1 MARSRSASADAAST
15 TVAAAVR
22 RASPRRFVRRVRVR
36 RPLLAVIVA
45 LAASVVQAEEF
56 TTVRST
62 GWDGYVSTSYFAD
75 HLSTSQA
82 PTGNTPGSSSTT
94 TQSDFRVD
102 AFLMTHGY
110 VYHPKFMTFDLGG
123 GPIFQASRLT
133 TDGATDRTQQPL
145 YNLSATATFL
155 ADKPYTGKIYYE
167 HLNPTV
173 MLSPGEVFQEETTKA
188 GLAFSLLAPVSPVP
202 FTVELW
208 QLRTQGESTLR
219 SVDDRIDQFTFKGDR
234 AVGTYGNTQIGYQAL
249 QQESSSGSLN
259 LPIQNSRL
267 RSQQFNADTSLELGA
282 DRNYRV
288 FNSIVYAKNDYTLEQ
303 GASPKLDD
311 VRVLLN
317 YRGTHARE
325 LQSVGNYNYLRSV
338 QDGRATTVNTM
349 DAGMNWLPVAGSW
362 VSAGV
367 FGRDTRSPDFTL
379 RSYGPE
385 ASFNYERRLPFGT
398 ATVGYGAR
406 YDTRDQ
412 RAGTPLTPV
421 VGERV
426 VLRGTSPSNLA
437 QPLVIESSVVVNNAQ
452 RTQVYTAGIDYELTV
467 VGVTTRI
474 QRILSGSIL
483 DGEEVQVDYVYDVG
497 GTFASTILDQSAN
510 LNWRWSNYLN
520 VYLRYYDSRPK
531 VTSGVP
537 SAPLNTIHDLTY
549 GTRVD
554 WPLPFAM
561 EMLVGGY
568 VEREDRSET
577 IAPFVRTESE
587 VYVQS
592 ELPFVT
598 NAELRVGMRRTRTV
612 AENEL
617 QNVNL
622 TGYDL
627 LLTWR
632 SPLGI
637 TLSASGIYERDT
649 GGVDE
654 RERRLGKLRAL
665 WRFRRLVLTLDV
677 IRSRELQGS
686 FSRDHT
692 SGQLTLRRDF

>member
-1 MARSRSASADAAST
+1 MQPPRLS
-15 TVAAAVR
+15 AAAVR

-36 RPLLAVIVA
+36 RPLLAVIIA
-45 LAASVVQAEEF
+45 LAAGVAQAEEF
-56 TTVRST
+56 TTVRLT
-62 GWDGYVSTSYFAD
+62 GWDEYVSTSYFAD
-75 HLSTSQA
+75 QLSTSQA

-259 LPIQNSRL
+259 LPIHKFAAALAAVQCRHQPGARC
-267 RSQQFNADTSLELGA
+267 RSQLPGVQQHRLCEERLHAGTG
-282 DRNYRV
+282 RV
-288 FNSIVYAKNDYTLEQ
+288 ARSSTTFACCSTIA
-303 GASPKLDD
+303 A
-311 VRVLLN
+311 RI
-317 YRGTHARE
+317 ARE

-520 VYLRYYDSRPK
+520 LYLRYYDSRPK
-531 VTSGVP
+531 VTSG
-537 SAPLNTIHDLTY
+537 SAVGAAQHDPRPDLRHSSRLAAAFCH
-549 GTRVD
+549 GD
-554 WPLPFAM
+554 A
-561 EMLVGGY
+561 GGGL
-568 VEREDRSET
+568 RS
-577 IAPFVRTESE
+577 AC
-587 VYVQS
+587 
-592 ELPFVT
+592 
-598 NAELRVGMRRTRTV
+598 
-612 AENEL
+612 
-617 QNVNL
+617 
-622 TGYDL
+622 
-627 LLTWR
+627 
-632 SPLGI
+632 
-637 TLSASGIYERDT
+637 
-649 GGVDE
+649 
-654 RERRLGKLRAL
+654 
-665 WRFRRLVLTLDV
+665 
-677 IRSRELQGS
+677 GS
-686 FSRDHT
+686 QRDH
-692 SGQLTLRRDF
+692 RAVRAH